1 MCHMAI
7 IHKIKLFSGCVC
19 SNIDYSNNFDL
30 FPLQIETTSV
40 DGGYVWLTEALIIQL
55 SSRIPKKYQLDPPN
69 SSSKLLGLKN
79 E

>member
-40 DGGYVWLTEALIIQL
+40 YGGYVRLTEALIIQL
-55 SSRIPKKYQLDPPN
+55 SSRIPKN
-69 SSSKLLGLKN
+69 ISKTPLTLAQN
-79 E
+79 Y